1 MEHQQHDK
9 PIQAAELA
17 VMIRRISDL
26 MAANKEELC
35 QMDAQMGDGDLGI
48 TMSRGWLAAAEMALS
63 CGETDLG
70 KMLVKSG
77 MKMAS
82 AAPSTMGTLMAAG
95 LMEAGRSL
103 AGQTALDAKVLAD
116 FFDGFCKGIIKRGR
130 CSPGDRTVLDSI
142 WPAARMAELMLDDD
156 SLADSVEKI
165 RDAAR
170 SGMESTRGMEPKFGR
185 AAVLAA
191 RTKGLVDQG
200 AFAGFL
206 MIDAICTYLQEDRST
221 SH

>member
-1 MEHQQHDK
+1 MEHQEQDR
-9 PIQAAELA
+9 PIQADELA
-17 VMIRRISDL
+17 VIIRRISDV
-26 MAANKEELC
+26 MTANKEELC

-48 TMSRGWLAAAEMALS
+48 TMSRGWLAAAETALA

-70 KMLVKSG
+70 KMLVRSG

-95 LMEAGRSL
+95 LMEAGKSL
-103 AGQTALDAKVLAD
+103 AGQTELDGEVLAE
-116 FFDGFCKGIIKRGR
+116 FFDSFCKGIIKRGR

-142 WPAARMAELMLDDD
+142 WPAARMAEFLLDNE
-156 SLADSVEKI
+156 SLADTAAEI

-170 SGMESTRGMEPKFGR
+170 FGMESTKEMEPKFGR

-191 RTKGLVDQG
+191 RTQGLVDQG

-206 MIDAICTYLQEDRST
+206 MIDAICTYLVDRPT